1 MGYLFRPYIYS
12 MVYEAQDKEGGL
24 LKLMDKLQPYGSIYR
39 LDYDALF
46 QGYKNPD
53 FKSIGY
59 FIHDPALQEWVK
71 KVFTI
76 ITDNPDNL
84 YDGNTIWKRKYD
96 YDQPA
101 DELIEEFKEIW
112 FQYGEE
118 HTGWSWDDGEV
129 EGLKVKN
136 QIEYIVKGPWDTWTA
151 Y

>member
-12 MVYEAQDKEGGL
+12 MVYEAGDKEGEL

-59 FIHDPALQEWVK
+59 FIHEPALQEWVK

-101 DELIEEFKEIW
+101 D
-112 FQYGEE
+112 
-118 HTGWSWDDGEV
+118 
-129 EGLKVKN
+129 
-136 QIEYIVKGPWDTWTA
+136 
-151 Y
+151 